1 MNAPHAHDCPAADRL
16 VDDAIR
22 AIGAEIDALTI
33 PRLLG
38 VVLGGGYARGE
49 GGVVL
54 ESSKVQK
61 FEGSKVP
68 DPEPANAREA
78 GFELANLRTAE
89 GRGAPFRLSN
99 DLDFYVVAEDGASP
113 ADLAAIAAAL
123 RPVSEK
129 WTARLG
135 VDVDFS
141 PPKTPWRIRHDE
153 ERLMIQELVHGY
165 CDVAG
170 RPGAELFR
178 DVARRD
184 PSALPA
190 MEAVRLLVNR
200 GAGLLLAAESGASP
214 DFVARNIN
222 KAILGCGDARLI
234 ARGGYRW
241 RAEERAEALG
251 DPLYAAAVAWKFRPR
266 PEPVCDWETAR
277 DAWLAA
283 AAAGGE
289 PALRARTPRAAARW
303 IVRRRS
309 LGPAP
314 LRTLGL
320 DPLVRILDAM
330 RPLVRDR
337 NPFPASLRRDWEVFN

>member
-22 AIGAEIDALTI
+22 AIGAEIDALAI

-49 GGVVL
+49 GGVILRASRASQVP
-54 ESSKVQK
+54 SPKSQNP
-61 FEGSKVP
+61 VP
-68 DPEPANAREA
+68 DGQPATCDLRPATPAEPA
-78 GFELANLRTAE
+78 
-89 GRGAPFRLSN
+89 LSN
-99 DLDFYVVAEDGASP
+99 DLDFYVVAEDAASS

-266 PEPVCDWETAR
+266 PEPVCVWETAR
-277 DAWLAA
+277 DSWLAA
-283 AAAGGE
+283 AAGGIST
-289 PALRARTPRAAARW
+289 ARRRGRGRRRGRRRAPPRASGSRPAR
-303 IVRRRS
+303 
-309 LGPAP
+309 
-314 LRTLGL
+314 
-320 DPLVRILDAM
+320 
-330 RPLVRDR
+330 
-337 NPFPASLRRDWEVFN
+337 

>member
-33 PRLLG
+33 PCLLG

-49 GGVVL
+49 GGV
-54 ESSKVQK
+54 
-61 FEGSKVP
+61 FDAEGS
-68 DPEPANAREA
+68 
-78 GFELANLRTAE
+78 
-89 GRGAPFRLSN
+89 APRLSN
-99 DLDFYVVAEDGASP
+99 DLDFYVVAEDGSSGAE
-113 ADLAAIAAAL
+113 LAAIAAAL

-170 RPGAELFR
+170 KPGAELFKDIPR
-178 DVARRD
+178 HPPEAF
-184 PSALPA
+184 PFL
-190 MEAVRLLVNR
+190 EAVRLLVNR
-200 GAGLLLAAESGASP
+200 GVGLLLAAEPGASP

-222 KAILGCGDARLI
+222 KCILGSWDAWLI
-234 ARGGYRW
+234 ARGKYRW
-241 RAEERAEALG
+241 RALDR
-251 DPLYAAAVAWKFRPR
+251 AAACGDDDRYHYRAAVQWKFRPK
-266 PEPVCDWETAR
+266 PEPVCDWETAQAVWIDTCVEIDRLPWSRPYNWHRSLR
-277 DAWLAA
+277 D
-283 AAAGGE
+283 
-289 PALRARTPRAAARW
+289 AARW
-303 IVRRRS
+303 LVRRRS
-309 LGPAP
+309 LGPEP

-320 DPLVRILDAM
+320 DPLVRILRALY
-330 RPLVRDR
+330 PLVCDR
-337 NPFPASLRRDWEVFN
+337 KPLPASLRRDWEVFN

>member
-1 MNAPHAHDCPAADRL
+1 MSAPHAYDCPAADRL

-22 AIGAEIDALTI
+22 AIGAEIDALAI

-38 VVLGGGYARGE
+38 VVLGGGTLRP
-49 GGVVL
+49 
-54 ESSKVQK
+54 S
-61 FEGSKVP
+61 
-68 DPEPANAREA
+68 DPQT
-78 GFELANLRTAE
+78 L
-89 GRGAPFRLSN
+89 RLSN
-99 DLDFYVVAEDGASP
+99 DLDFYVVAEDGSSG

-153 ERLMIQELVHGY
+153 ERLMIQELLHGY

-200 GAGLLLAAESGASP
+200 GAGLLLAAAPGAEP
-214 DFVARNIN
+214 GFVARNIN

-234 ARGGYRW
+234 AEGRYRW
-241 RAEERAEALG
+241 RALDRADALA
-251 DPLYAAAVAWKFRPR
+251 DDLYRDAVQWKFRPR
-266 PEPVCDWETAR
+266 PEPPCDREKAR
-277 DAWLAA
+277 DLWLAA
-283 AAAGGE
+283 VDEICAKHPTLRGRTFRA
-289 PALRARTPRAAARW
+289 ALRW
-303 IVRRRS
+303 IARRRT
-309 LGPAP
+309 LGS
-314 LRTLGL
+314 LRTLGM
-320 DPLVRILDAM
+320 DPLVRILDEMVPA
-330 RPLVRDR
+330 VRDR
-337 NPFPASLRRDWEVFN
+337 APFPPSLRRDWEIFN

>member
-1 MNAPHAHDCPAADRL
+1 MTAPHAHDCPAADRL

-22 AIGAEIDALTI
+22 AIGAEIDALRI

-49 GGVVL
+49 GGV
-54 ESSKVQK
+54 
-61 FEGSKVP
+61 FDAEGS
-68 DPEPANAREA
+68 
-78 GFELANLRTAE
+78 
-89 GRGAPFRLSN
+89 APRLSN

-129 WTARLG
+129 WTVRLG

-141 PPKTPWRIRHDE
+141 PPKTPWRIAHDA

-170 RPGAELFR
+170 RLGAELFR

-234 ARGGYRW
+234 ARGKYRW
-241 RAEERAEALG
+241 RALDRADALA
-251 DPLYAAAVAWKFRPR
+251 DDLYRAAVQWKFRPR
-266 PEPVCDWETAR
+266 PEPPCDWETAR
-277 DAWLAA
+277 KLWLGTVDTVYAS
-283 AAAGGE
+283 GGG
-289 PALRARTPRAAARW
+289 RRTLRAAARW
-303 IVRRRS
+303 LVRRRS
-309 LGPAP
+309 LGPEP
-314 LRTLGL
+314 FRTLGL
-320 DPLVRILDAM
+320 DPLVRIMNALY
-330 RPLVRDR
+330 PLVCDR
-337 NPFPASLRRDWEVFN
+337 KPLPASLRRDWEVFN

>member
-1 MNAPHAHDCPAADRL
+1 MSAPHAYDCPAADRL

-22 AIGAEIDALTI
+22 AIGAEIDALAI

-49 GGVVL
+49 GGVILRASRASQVP
-54 ESSKVQK
+54 SPKSQDP
-61 FEGSKVP
+61 GRVP
-68 DPEPANAREA
+68 DGQPATCDLRPATPEEPA
-78 GFELANLRTAE
+78 
-89 GRGAPFRLSN
+89 LSN

-178 DVARRD
+178 DVASRD

-200 GAGLLLAAESGASP
+200 GAGLLLAAEPGAEP
-214 DFVARNIN
+214 GFVARNIN

-251 DPLYAAAVAWKFRPR
+251 DPLYAAAVAWKFRPS

-277 DAWLAA
+277 DIWLAA
-283 AAAGGE
+283 VDGIGSAHAT
-289 PALRARTPRAAARW
+289 LRARSLRAALRW
-303 IVRRRS
+303 IARR
-309 LGPAP
+309 
-314 LRTLGL
+314 RTLGPPRTL
-320 DPLVRILDAM
+320 GMDPLVRILGEMVPA
-330 RPLVRDR
+330 VRDR
-337 NPFPASLRRDWEVFN
+337 APFPPSLRRDWDIFN

>member
-1 MNAPHAHDCPAADRL
+1 MTAPHAYDCPAADRL

-22 AIGAEIDALTI
+22 AIGAEIDALAI

-49 GGVVL
+49 GGVVDA
-54 ESSKVQK
+54 
-61 FEGSKVP
+61 EGS
-68 DPEPANAREA
+68 
-78 GFELANLRTAE
+78 
-89 GRGAPFRLSN
+89 APRLSN

-113 ADLAAIAAAL
+113 ADLAAIAAEL

-200 GAGLLLAAESGASP
+200 GAGLLLAAEAAKSSP
-214 DFVARNIN
+214 VSDSSSEPSNLRTFEPSNGDEARNIN

-251 DPLYAAAVAWKFRPR
+251 EPLYAAAVAWKFRPR
-266 PEPVCDWETAR
+266 PESVCDWEKAR
-277 DAWLAA
+277 DAWLSAVDGIGSA
-283 AAAGGE
+283 HAT
-289 PALRARTPRAAARW
+289 LRARSLRAVLRW
-303 IVRRRS
+303 IARRRT
-309 LGPAP
+309 LGAP
-314 LRTLGL
+314 RTLGL
-320 DPLVRILDAM
+320 DPLVRILDEMVPA
-330 RPLVRDR
+330 VRDR
-337 NPFPASLRRDWEVFN
+337 APFPPSLRRDWEIFN